1 MGKIKYTKNTEQYW
15 KDRSYHATEM
25 GLKSSDE
32 LLKEMKKLYE
42 DSYTSIEKEINA
54 FYGKYAKDNSLS
66 FEEVNKRLNPQEL
79 KSFKKETNAYYNK
92 INSLY
97 KKGKIS
103 KELLYKY
110 RNELREL
117 SAKSYLSRLEY
128 IKSSM
133 RNRLIEMGGKEYGL
147 FTEKFKDNIGQFHLQ
162 ESYNADMA
170 KGFSTGF
177 SAYSEQDVNKLLN
190 ERWLGENYSDRI
202 WKNKSKL
209 VESLNNDLMKGIALG
224 WNPNKTAKLIQES
237 YQTSLYNCERLAR
250 TETIHLL
257 NSVTEDTYKE
267 HGIEKYQFVCDLSE
281 RTCPECGALD
291 GQVFNL
297 KDKVEGVN
305 YPVIHPNCRCTTIP
319 YFEKDEI
326 DEMFEESS
334 RVAYDGEGKIYEV
347 PSSMS
352 YNDWL
357 DLVKGKQK

>member
-66 FEEVNKRLNPQEL
+66 FEEVNKRLNTQEL

-117 SAKSYLSRLEY
+117 SAKSYISRLEY

-133 RNRLIEMGGKEYGL
+133 RNQLIEMGGKEYGL
-147 FTEKFKDNIGQFHLQ
+147 FTEKFKENIGQFHLQ
-162 ESYNADMA
+162 ESYNADMT

-177 SAYSEQDVNKLLN
+177 SPYSKQDVDKLLN

-267 HGIEKYQFVCDLSE
+267 HGIEKYEFVCDLSE

-334 RVAYDGEGKIYEV
+334 RVAYDGEGKI
-347 PSSMS
+347 
-352 YNDWL
+352 
-357 DLVKGKQK
+357 

>member
-1 MGKIKYTKNTEQYW
+1 MQELPPQTCKNQWFFFIMGKIKYTKNTEQYW

-42 DSYTSIEKEINA
+42 DSYASIEKEINA

-66 FEEVNKRLNPQEL
+66 FKEVNKRLNPQEL
-79 KSFKKETNAYYNK
+79 KSFKKETDAYYNK

-117 SAKSYLSRLEY
+117 SAKSYISRLEY

-133 RNRLIEMGGKEYGL
+133 RNQLIEMGGKEYGL

-177 SAYSEQDVNKLLN
+177 SPYSKQDVDKLLN

-209 VESLNNDLMKGIALG
+209 
-224 WNPNKTAKLIQES
+224 
-237 YQTSLYNCERLAR
+237 
-250 TETIHLL
+250 
-257 NSVTEDTYKE
+257 
-267 HGIEKYQFVCDLSE
+267 
-281 RTCPECGALD
+281 
-291 GQVFNL
+291 
-297 KDKVEGVN
+297 
-305 YPVIHPNCRCTTIP
+305 
-319 YFEKDEI
+319 
-326 DEMFEESS
+326 
-334 RVAYDGEGKIYEV
+334 
-347 PSSMS
+347 
-352 YNDWL
+352 
-357 DLVKGKQK
+357 